1 MGKPTDIMSTKLY
14 VGNLSFDTND
24 ADLRSAFAACG
35 NVTDVAVVQDKM
47 TGRSR
52 GFGFVDMPDEREAVL
67 AIEKMSGA
75 DYEGR
80 QLTVNEA
87 KPKPGDSN
95 GGRNQR
101 G

>member
-1 MGKPTDIMSTKLY
+1 MRLFI
-14 VGNLSFDTND
+14 GNLPFRTDE
-24 ADLRSAFAACG
+24 AELRDLVSQFGA
-35 NVTDVAVVQDKM
+35 VTMSNIVKDRD